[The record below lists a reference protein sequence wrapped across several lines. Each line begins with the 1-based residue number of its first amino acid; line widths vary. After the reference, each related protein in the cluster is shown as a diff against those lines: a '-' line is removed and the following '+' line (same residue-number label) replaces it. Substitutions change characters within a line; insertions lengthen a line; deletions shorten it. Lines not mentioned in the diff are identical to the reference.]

1 MTVFPIHV
9 YRSPGNYVLRGKSYK
24 LASVADQNE
33 LQEHLDAGWC
43 IAIDSAFAAAG
54 DAAIAN
60 RKTAEWRNKKKSSQR
75 KREFKIAKAKARAE
89 KIARDAGVTIV
100 VPEPD
105 DNAQPTRAEL
115 EHQATLLKLKFDG
128 RTTDKRLLE
137 RITETMKDT

>member
-33 LQEHLDAGWC
+33 LQAHLDDGWY
-43 IAIDSAFAAAG
+43 IGIDSAFKAAG

-60 RKTAEWRNKKKSSQR
+60 RKTADWRDKKKSSKR
-75 KREFKIAKAKARAE
+75 KSEFKIAKAKARAE
-89 KIARDAGVTIV
+89 KTARETGVAV
-100 VPEPD
+100 SEPD

-115 EHQATLLKLKFDG
+115 EHQATLLGLKFDG